1 MIHAHE
7 ESMPFPVP
15 IKKLTDAHST
25 LFRSLV
31 QNFTQIRQQMWKY
44 RYKFTYAISKIWLS
58 LHQFARN

>member
-1 MIHAHE
+1 
-7 ESMPFPVP
+7 MPFPVP